1 MGNQCVGHFLLVYDH
16 RFHLIKMPAIVAH
29 TIGKSILFGEHA
41 VVYGYP
47 AIAVPIPDLKTTVT
61 IFPLI
66 GEENETIL
74 YEAPDL
80 GISENLNDLSDHNI
94 LAHAVALFKTVYGL
108 SRIPSFRLKIKSQ
121 IPVAS
126 GLGSSASVSVGV
138 IKALSQFL
146 GLKLPVQKI
155 NEFAFELEKV
165 HHGNPSG
172 IDNTIVSYEKA
183 LYFVKGLDPVFIQSP
198 APLHLF
204 LINSGIPSLTSD
216 VVTAVQ
222 QFRVENPDLVNALFN
237 EIGDLVSVAKNA
249 FENGDVVQLGN
260 LMVKNHHL
268 LQELNISLP
277 KLDTLVE
284 LALENGAYGA
294 KLCGAGRGGN
304 VIALVKEENVHSLL
318 QALKSH
324 GVQGIVET
332 IIQ

>member
-1 MGNQCVGHFLLVYDH
+1 
-16 RFHLIKMPAIVAH
+16 MPAIVVH
-29 TIGKSILFGEHA
+29 TVGKSILFGEHA
-41 VVYGYP
+41 VVYGHP

-66 GEENETIL
+66 GEEQETIL

-80 GISENLNDLSDHNI
+80 GISEKLTNLPADNVLV
-94 LAHAVALFKTVYGL
+94 HAVALFTQAYSL
-108 SRIPSFRLKIKSQ
+108 SRIPSFRLKISSQ

-146 GLKLPVQKI
+146 GLKLPIQKM
-155 NEFAFELEKV
+155 NEFAFELEKI

-172 IDNTIVSYEKA
+172 IDNTVVSYEKT
-183 LYFVKGLDPVFIQSP
+183 LYFVKGSDPVFLQSP
-198 APLHLF
+198 IPLHLL
-204 LINSGIPSLTSD
+204 LINSGIPSLTAD
-216 VVTAVQ
+216 VVATVKQ
-222 QFRVENPDLVNALFN
+222 SREQNPDLVNALFT
-237 EIGDLVSVAKNA
+237 EIGDLTDSAKNA
-249 FENGDVVQLGN
+249 FQNGDIIQLGN
-260 LMVKNHHL
+260 LMVKNHRF

-277 KLDTLVE
+277 ELDILVD

-304 VIALVKEENVHSLL
+304 VIALVSEENALNIQ
-318 QALKSH
+318 QAFMAH
-324 GVQGIVET
+324 GIQGIVST